1 MGCAHF
7 FLYLLVLVFLNW
19 NVKITQV
26 FDTFMLIS
34 RFKSKE
40 ELLSVKSGSQKYT
53 LQLVS
58 SSKIG
63 WIIVPSY
70 AEVYIFA

>member
-1 MGCAHF
+1 MGRARFSILACPD
-7 FLYLLVLVFLNW
+7 FLNW

-34 RFKSKE
+34 RFKNKE
-40 ELLSVKSGSQKYT
+40 ELLSVKTGSHKYT

>member
-1 MGCAHF
+1 M
-7 FLYLLVLVFLNW
+7 LVFSILACPDFLNW

-34 RFKSKE
+34 RFKNK
-40 ELLSVKSGSQKYT
+40 ELLSVKIGSHIYT
-53 LQLVS
+53 FQLVS